1 MSGYA
6 SKREAM
12 EVLKHTIETGW
23 NSKAPSRDV
32 SDYFM
37 SKVFEESFY
46 HRASGGWGQRHE
58 RSGDYHVLLAECLR
72 PKARERLLAEAK
84 ADQARFYD
92 MSRCVAEIPEGFTA
106 RDMTDLYEAARDRV
120 DLLKGAS
127 S

>member
-32 SDYFM
+32 SDYFL
-37 SKVFEESFY
+37 SKVFDQTFH
-46 HRASGGWGQRHE
+46 HRGHGYGWGQTFE
-58 RSGDYHVLLAECLR
+58 RSEDYHVLLAECLR

-92 MSRCVAEIPEGFTA
+92 MSRCVTEIPEGFTA

-120 DLLKGAS
+120 ALLKGA
-127 S
+127 